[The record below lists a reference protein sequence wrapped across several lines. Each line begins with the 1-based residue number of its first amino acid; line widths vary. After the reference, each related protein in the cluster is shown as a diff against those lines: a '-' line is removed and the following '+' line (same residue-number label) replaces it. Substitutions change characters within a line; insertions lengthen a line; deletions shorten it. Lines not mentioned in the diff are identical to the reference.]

1 MTTSNST
8 QALTRMLQTHPHA
21 DQISHQQALLECI
34 DACFECA
41 QVCTSCADACLAES
55 DIGMM
60 VPCIRL
66 DLDCA
71 DICGVTGRVL
81 VRQTATTPEVVRA
94 QLQACLTACKA
105 CGDECQKHAGHHD
118 HCAVC
123 AESCRRCEA
132 ACQSLLDAL
141 AA

>member
-1 MTTSNST
+1 MTTSDHT
-8 QALTRMLQTHPHA
+8 PALTRMLQTHPRAAQVA
-21 DQISHQQALLECI
+21 DLPTLAECI
-34 DACFECA
+34 AACAECIQICA
-41 QVCTSCADACLAES
+41 ACADACLAEA
-55 DIGMM
+55 DPAMM

-94 QLQACLTACKA
+94 QLQACLVACRA
-105 CGDECQKHAGHHD
+105 CADECSKHAGHHE
-118 HCAVC
+118 HCGVC
-123 AESCRRCEA
+123 AETCRRCEA
-132 ACQSLLDAL
+132 ACQALLDTL

>member
-1 MTTSNST
+1 MKNPPAEY
-8 QALTRMLQTHPHA
+8 QNLLAALARCVAHCEYC
-21 DQISHQQALLECI
+21 S
-34 DACFECA
+34 
-41 QVCTSCADACLAES
+41 DACLYEE
-55 DIGMM
+55 DVKMM

-81 VRQTATTPEVVRA
+81 TRQTATPREVVRA
-94 QLQACLTACKA
+94 QLQACLAACRA
-105 CGDECQKHAGHHD
+105 CGDECQKHAGHHQ

-123 AESCRRCEA
+123 AEACHRCEA
-132 ACQSLLDAL
+132 ACQALLDAL